1 MAGLGSSIRSRLG
14 GHHTAQPP
22 AQPEPAPAPVPRP
35 PVITLEDVRKRY
47 GEGVAAVEAL
57 RGVDLEIPRGV
68 FAVLLGPSGSGKTTL
83 LNLVGGIEQPTSG
96 RLVVDGM
103 ELGDL
108 NNDQL
113 TLFRRQ
119 HVGFVFQFFNL
130 VPTLTALENVQLV
143 AELVGAGEPE
153 SRDALEIVGLAD
165 RADHFPGALS
175 GGEQQRVAIAR
186 AIVKS
191 PPLLLCDE
199 PTGSLDL
206 ATGRQVLAVL
216 RDLNEKKG
224 VTVVLVT
231 HNQAISTM
239 ADLVV
244 HLGSGQVAG
253 VEANPQP
260 TAAGEVA
267 W

>member
-1 MAGLGSSIRSRLG
+1 MAGFASNIGSHLDRRA
-14 GHHTAQPP
+14 TP
-22 AQPEPAPAPVPRP
+22 AEPEPGPAPTVRP
-35 PVITLEDVRKRY
+35 PVITLDDVHKRY

-68 FAVLLGPSGSGKTTL
+68 FAVLLGPSGSGKTTM

-103 ELGDL
+103 ELGGLDAAG
-108 NNDQL
+108 L
-113 TLFRRQ
+113 TRFRRE
-119 HVGFVFQFFNL
+119 HIGFVFQFFNL

-143 AELVGAGEPE
+143 AELVGAGAPE
-153 SRDALEIVGLAD
+153 SHDALESVGLAD

-206 ATGRQVLAVL
+206 MTGRQVLGTLRELNTKKDITVL
-216 RDLNEKKG
+216 
-224 VTVVLVT
+224 LVT

-244 HLGSGQVAG
+244 HLGSGQIAG
-253 VEANPQP
+253 VETNPQP
-260 TAAGEVA
+260 KAAEEVV